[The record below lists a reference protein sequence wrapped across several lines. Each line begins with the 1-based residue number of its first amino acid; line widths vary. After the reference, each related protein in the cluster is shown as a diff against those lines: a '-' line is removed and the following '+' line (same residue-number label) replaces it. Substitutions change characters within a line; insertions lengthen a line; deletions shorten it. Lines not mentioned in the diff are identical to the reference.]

1 MRGLSRLDGTG
12 VTHFKGFGRG
22 TGQTACKGQLLE
34 RTEDAFMDA
43 MTADALA
50 QRIGNDR
57 RTGAVTAQRLA
68 LAVLLAAA
76 SLWLASPTTAS
87 AVYKWVDP
95 QGHVHYSDRP
105 PPPEGKLLSIE
116 DAPRSRPMTDRAAN
130 SSGPASSPPPAAAA
144 RPPTAAAQAQL
155 KDAVANDVANTREQ
169 QCKQA
174 RERYDNYL
182 RSRRLFKEGPDKER
196 VYLSDA
202 EIDTA
207 RVNAKRELDEF
218 CADAQA
224 AQR

>member
-1 MRGLSRLDGTG
+1 
-12 VTHFKGFGRG
+12 
-22 TGQTACKGQLLE
+22 
-34 RTEDAFMDA
+34 
-43 MTADALA
+43 
-50 QRIGNDR
+50 
-57 RTGAVTAQRLA
+57 
-68 LAVLLAAA
+68 
-76 SLWLASPTTAS
+76 
-87 AVYKWVDP
+87 
-95 QGHVHYSDRP
+95 
-105 PPPEGKLLSIE
+105 
-116 DAPRSRPMTDRAAN
+116 MTDRAAN

>member
-1 MRGLSRLDGTG
+1 
-12 VTHFKGFGRG
+12 VTRFKGFGRWTGETAG
-22 TGQTACKGQLLE
+22 TGQLLE
-34 RTEDAFMDA
+34 RTEDASMHA
-43 MTADALA
+43 MTADVLA
-50 QRIGNDR
+50 QRIGNGR
-57 RTGAVTAQRLA
+57 RAGAATMQRVA
-68 LAVLLAAA
+68 LAVIVAAA
-76 SLWLASPTTAS
+76 SLWLAAPAAAS

-116 DAPRSRPMTDRAAN
+116 DAPHSRPMTDRAAN
-130 SSGPASSPPPAAAA
+130 SPGPAASQPAPAAA
-144 RPPTAAAQAQL
+144 RPQNAAAQAQL
-155 KDAVANDVANTREQ
+155 RDTVANDVATTREQ

-182 RSRRLFKEGPDKER
+182 HSRRLFKEGPDKER

-202 EIDTA
+202 EMDAA
-207 RVNAKRELDEF
+207 RINAKRELDEF

>member
-1 MRGLSRLDGTG
+1 
-12 VTHFKGFGRG
+12 
-22 TGQTACKGQLLE
+22 
-34 RTEDAFMDA
+34 MDA
-43 MTADALA
+43 LTADALT
-50 QRIGNDR
+50 QRIRNERPAGIA
-57 RTGAVTAQRLA
+57 TGQHLA
-68 LAVLLAAA
+68 LAIVVAAA
-76 SLWLASPTTAS
+76 SLWLASPAAAS

-116 DAPRSRPMTDRAAN
+116 DAPHSRPMSDRVAN
-130 SSGPASSPPPAAAA
+130 SPGPASSAPPSGTRSQAPAAST
-144 RPPTAAAQAQL
+144 PAAQAQL
-155 KDAVANDVANTREQ
+155 KDAVANDVANTREE

-202 EIDTA
+202 EIDAA
-207 RVNAKRELDEF
+207 RVNAKRERDEF